1 MASGNAVLATAN
13 GLPLFEHG
21 KLSGVTGKGGAKAK
35 QVVSLMETTC
45 FTSEDNLF
53 CGGKQVI
60 FRHGN
65 NLFWMRLQT
74 RKVMSTWAMMTLMNM
89 PMG

>member
-21 KLSGVTGKGGAKAK
+21 KLFGVTGKGGAKAK
-35 QVVSLMETTC
+35 QV
-45 FTSEDNLF
+45 
-53 CGGKQVI
+53 
-60 FRHGN
+60 
-65 NLFWMRLQT
+65 MRLQT

>member
-35 QVVSLMETTC
+35 QVVSQMETTC
-45 FTSEDNLF
+45 FNVSSMKSCRDAFLRL
-53 CGGKQVI
+53 GKQDCRIKSPIAKTWQLAETQECV
-60 FRHGN
+60 
-65 NLFWMRLQT
+65 
-74 RKVMSTWAMMTLMNM
+74 STVW
-89 PMG
+89 

>member
-1 MASGNAVLATAN
+1 MASGNAVLETAN
-13 GLPLFEHG
+13 GLPLFGHG
-21 KLSGVTGKGGAKAK
+21 KLFGLTGKAGL
-35 QVVSLMETTC
+35 SN
-45 FTSEDNLF
+45 TSY
-53 CGGKQVI
+53 

-65 NLFWMRLQT
+65 NLSWMRLQT

>member
-1 MASGNAVLATAN
+1 MAGGNAVLATAA

-21 KLSGVTGKGGAKAK
+21 KLSGVTGKGGVKAK

-53 CGGKQVI
+53 LWRKTSY

>member
-13 GLPLFEHG
+13 GLPLFEQG

-60 FRHGN
+60 SDMETTCFGCGFRPG
-65 NLFWMRLQT
+65 R
-74 RKVMSTWAMMTLMNM
+74 
-89 PMG
+89 

>member
-45 FTSEDNLF
+45 FTSEE
-53 CGGKQVI
+53 
-60 FRHGN
+60 